1 MQIIAAL
8 TIGVVFGLGI
18 LLSGMGNPAK
28 VLNFF
33 DVTGG
38 WDPSLALVMAS
49 ALAVTMLGY
58 RVVVRG
64 ERPVLAETFSLPTNT
79 QLDARL
85 LGGSALFG
93 VGWGLTGVCPGGL
106 IPVLAIGRMEPLVFL
121 AGLVGGMIAARVILA
136 KRRSAD
142 SRTPVARLVSVGA
155 QGTTP

>member
-8 TIGVVFGLGI
+8 VIGVIFGLGI

-33 DVTGG
+33 DVAGR

-49 ALAVTMLGY
+49 ALAVTTLGY
-58 RVVVRG
+58 RVVLRR
-64 ERPVLAETFSLPTNT
+64 ERPVLADTFSLPTGT
-79 QLDARL
+79 RLDAGL

-106 IPVLAIGRMEPLVFL
+106 IPVLAIGRIEPLVFL
-121 AGLVGGMIAARVILA
+121 AGLTGGMIAARAV
-136 KRRSAD
+136 RSKIAG
-142 SRTPVARLVSVGA
+142 STALG
-155 QGTTP
+155 